1 MNLFNNKVWGILLC
15 PLSFIYRWG
24 VLFRR
29 KLYDLGIYTSVRLP
43 AKVISVGN
51 ITVGGTGK
59 TPLVE
64 TLARILKDEGCR
76 VGILSRGYGRS
87 GRGTLVVSDGKEI
100 RTVPRETGDEPMLLA
115 RNLPGIPIVVGQNRI
130 QAGQLAIQS
139 FGCNILILD
148 DGFQHLCIRRDIDL
162 VVIDASNP
170 FGNGRLIPAGPLRE
184 QISSLKR
191 ADAICFTRVDEEG
204 NMSSKEERIRKHS
217 HVPILASTHHPT
229 GWISTENGR
238 MFPLDGLKRKT
249 VLAFAGIG
257 NPESFRKTLKT
268 LNVEPVAFLKYRD
281 HYWYTEKDLIHICDT
296 AKREGAEAIVT
307 TEKDGIRLPE
317 PLKCSIPLYSLKI
330 KLLFKGG
337 TREIKRI
344 LSPVLMSNG

>member
-1 MNLFNNKVWGILLC
+1 MNVFNNKVWGILLC
-15 PLSFIYRWG
+15 PLSFVVRWG
-24 VLFRR
+24 VVLRR
-29 KLYDLGIYTSVRLP
+29 ILYNLGIYSSVRLP

-64 TLARILKDEGCR
+64 TLARILKEEGFR
-76 VGILSRGYGRS
+76 VGILSRGYGRR
-87 GRGTLVVSDGKEI
+87 GRGTLVVSDGKDI

-115 RNLPGIPIVVGQNRI
+115 RNLSGIPIVVGQNRVR
-130 QAGQLAIQS
+130 AGQLAIQS

-148 DGFQHLCIRRDIDL
+148 DGFQHLCIRRDIDF

-191 ADAICFTRVDEEG
+191 ADAICFTRVDQDSNLRCSEEY
-204 NMSSKEERIRKHS
+204 IRKYS
-217 HVPILASTHHPT
+217 RAPIFASTHHPT
-229 GWISTENGR
+229 GWISVENGGL
-238 MFPLDGLKRKT
+238 FPLDGLKGKK

-257 NPESFRKTLKT
+257 NPESFRKTLKA
-268 LNVEPVAFLKYRD
+268 LSVEPVAFLKYRD
-281 HYWYTEKDLIHICDT
+281 HHWYTGRDLTHICET
-296 AKREGAEAIVT
+296 AKGAGAEAIVT

-317 PLKCSIPLYSLKI
+317 SMQCSIPLYSLKI
-330 KLLFKGG
+330 KLQFKEGI
-337 TREIKRI
+337 REIKKF
-344 LSPVLMSNG
+344 LNPVLRIKR